1 MIHPKKHAG
10 EKSLKAVLCM
20 CSPALRIFIKRP
32 KTIKDASVSPV
43 HILNSC
49 QDAIEDSYI
58 KEKTPKSLREKRNI
72 VICKNDKQWKEAL
85 QKQIQSATQTGHFA
99 SFTAVELQ
107 KCLETLLQPPTFIPL
122 RE

>member
-1 MIHPKKHAG
+1 M
-10 EKSLKAVLCM
+10 KAVLCM

-32 KTIKDASVSPV
+32 KTIKDAPVSPV

-49 QDAIEDSYI
+49 QNAIEDSYI
-58 KEKTPKSLREKRNI
+58 EEKTPKSLREKRNI
-72 VICKNDKQWKEAL
+72 IICKNDKQWRETL
-85 QKQIQSATQTGHFA
+85 QKQTQSTFQKAMCINATQTGHFA
-99 SFTAVELQ
+99 SFTAVKLQ